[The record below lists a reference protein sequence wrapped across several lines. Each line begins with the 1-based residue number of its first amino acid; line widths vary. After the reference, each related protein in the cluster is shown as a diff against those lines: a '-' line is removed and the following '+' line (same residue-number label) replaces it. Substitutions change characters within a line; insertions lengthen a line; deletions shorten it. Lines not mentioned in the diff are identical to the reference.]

1 MGAYLARRLLQ
12 ALTTLLIM
20 SVVVFALARVTGDP
34 THLLVDASAPA
45 EEVARV
51 RALYGLDQP
60 MHVQYFRYMGEVLQG
75 NLGRSFRA
83 GRPVASLIAEQLP
96 NTLKL
101 AVAALALTV
110 VLAIPLGVTAAVKRG
125 TWIDTTCQL
134 AAVLGQSVPGFWL
147 GIVLVVVF
155 AVNLRWLPAAGTGG
169 PEHFVLPTVTLAVW
183 GVASVMRLLRSSM
196 LEVLVSDY
204 IRVAQAKGL
213 ATRAILY
220 RHALRNSLIPVVSLL
235 GILFATLLSG
245 TVVVENVFAWP
256 GIGTLAYNAILWR
269 DFPLMQGLLLG
280 MIFSVIVITILVD
293 VLYMYIDPRLRPG

>member
-1 MGAYLARRLLQ
+1 MLVFLARRVVQ
-12 ALTTLLIM
+12 ALITLLIM
-20 SVVVFALARVTGDP
+20 SVVVFVLARVTGDP
-34 THLLVDASAPA
+34 IHLLVDASAGP

-60 MHVQYFRYMGEVLQG
+60 LPIQYLSYMSQVLQG
-75 NLGRSFRA
+75 NLGRSIRA
-83 GRPVASLIAEQLP
+83 GRPVSSLIAEQLP
-96 NTLKL
+96 NTLTL
-101 AVAALALTV
+101 AVASLALTM
-110 VLAIPLGVTAAVKRG
+110 VLAIPLGVVAAVKRG
-125 TWIDTTCQL
+125 TWIDTVCQL
-134 AAVLGQSVPGFWL
+134 LAVIGQSVPGFWL
-147 GIVLVVVF
+147 AIMLVVVF

-169 PEHFVLPTVTLAVW
+169 VEHYVLPTFTLAVW
-183 GVASVMRLLRSSM
+183 GIASVMRILRSAM

-204 IRVAQAKGL
+204 IRVARAKGL
-213 ATRAILY
+213 ATRVILY

-280 MIFSVIVITILVD
+280 MIFSVIVINMVVD
-293 VLYMYIDPRLRPG
+293 VLYTCIDPRLRPG